1 MEYYV
6 GLDVSLKL
14 TAICIVDRTGKIERE
29 GVVSSDPEVIATFI
43 KSHAPHVAR
52 VGLETGATATWLW
65 TELKKLGLPVVCID
79 ARHAKAALRMQINKS
94 DRNDAVG
101 IARIMQCGWYKEVR
115 VKDLDSHAI
124 KALLVSR
131 ALLVKIKRDVEN
143 QIRGLLKNLG
153 LVIGRAKMNVF
164 AVRAGELIQDRPEL
178 AAAVAPLLK
187 TREVIERQIADL
199 DRKVMRMARNDI
211 QVRRFMTVPGVG
223 PITALCYRATIDD
236 PTRFKKSRSVGAYAG
251 LTTRR
256 YASGEIDWTGRIS
269 KCGDAMLRSYLY
281 EAANVLLTRVAKWS
295 ALKSWGMR
303 VAKRSSLRKAKVA
316 VARKLAVILHR
327 MWVDGTEFKWSSK
340 EIAAQI
346 A

>member
-1 MEYYV
+1 VEHYV

-14 TAICIVDRTGKIERE
+14 TSICIVDQTGKIVRE
-29 GVVSSDPEVIATFI
+29 GAVASNPEAIAAFVTL
-43 KSHAPHVAR
+43 HAPHVAR
-52 VGLETGATATWLW
+52 IGLETGATATWLW
-65 TELKKLGLPVVCID
+65 TELNKMGLPIICID
-79 ARHAKAALRMQINKS
+79 ARHAKAALKMQINKS

-101 IARIMQCGWYKEVR
+101 IARIMQCGWYKEVS
-115 VKDLDSHAI
+115 VKGLDSHAI

-131 ALLVKIKRDVEN
+131 ALLVKIKRDLEN

-164 AVRAGELIQDRPEL
+164 AVRAAELIEDRPEL

-187 TREVIERQIADL
+187 ARKAIEQQIAEL
-199 DRKVMRMARNDI
+199 DRKVLRLARSVP

-223 PITALCYRATIDD
+223 PITALCYLATIDD
-236 PTRFKKSRSVGAYAG
+236 PTRFKKSRSVGAYVG

-256 YASGEIDWTGRIS
+256 YASGETDWTGRIS
-269 KCGDAMLRSYLY
+269 KCGDPMLRSYLY

-295 ALKSWGMR
+295 ALKAWGIR
-303 VAKRSSLRKAKVA
+303 LAKRSGLRKAKVA
-316 VARKLAVILHR
+316 VARRLAVILHR
-327 MWVDGTEFKWSSK
+327 MWMDGTDFIWSSK
-340 EIAAQI
+340 EVAQP